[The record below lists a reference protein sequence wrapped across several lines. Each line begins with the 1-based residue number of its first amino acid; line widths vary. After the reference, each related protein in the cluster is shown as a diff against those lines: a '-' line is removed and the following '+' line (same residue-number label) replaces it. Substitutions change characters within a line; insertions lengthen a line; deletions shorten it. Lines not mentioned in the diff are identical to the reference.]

1 MDEFRYFIYE
11 YYMRHGRILPWR
23 FESDP
28 YKVFVSEIMLQQTP
42 VERVQGKYEK
52 FLSRFP
58 DVATL
63 SHASL
68 ESILAEWRGL
78 GYNRRGLYLKQAAMQ
93 MEAGFSGVV
102 PSSIE
107 DLTTLPGVGYGT
119 ACAVMAFAYN
129 DPVVFLETNIRTVFI
144 HFFFKDSESVRDSYL
159 LPLVEDAL
167 DRNDPRNWYY
177 ALMDYGSM
185 LKREGVKEHRK
196 STAYRRQSPFEG
208 SDRQIR
214 GGILKALGETGVLS
228 RQDLLCRLSVSEER
242 IMRNLA
248 SLTKEGFLCEQN
260 GVYSISAGD
269 KAMGQL
275 VKENK

>member
-1 MDEFRYFIYE
+1 
-11 YYMRHGRILPWR
+11 MRHGRILPWR

-42 VERVQGKYEK
+42 VERVQGKYER

-93 MEAGFSGVV
+93 MEAGFGGTV

-144 HFFFKDSESVRDSYL
+144 HFFFKDSESVRDSSL
-159 LPLVEDAL
+159 LPLVEAAL
-167 DRNDPRNWYY
+167 DRNNPRNWYY

-196 STAYRRQSPFEG
+196 STAYRKQSPFEG

-228 RQDLLCRLSVSEER
+228 RQDLLYRLSVPEER
-242 IMRNLA
+242 INRNLA
-248 SLTKEGFLCEQN
+248 SLSKEGFLCEQN
-260 GVYSISAGD
+260 GVYSIATGD
-269 KAMGQL
+269 NTIGQL
-275 VKENK
+275 VKESG